1 MSARSYLYVPA
12 DRPDRLA
19 KAPGRGADALIV
31 DLEDG
36 VAPADKDAA
45 RANAAAFLAD
55 ASGAEVWVRVNAD
68 ELQIPDV
75 RAVVGPNLAGLVVPK
90 LSSMLMLELLETELD
105 ALEPAA
111 ALPARSIALAP
122 LIESGAAVLAAPKL
136 AHARRVARLAMGEAD
151 LCADLGVTPSAGEP
165 ELAPIRMQIVVASAA
180 AGIDPPTGP
189 VSTDFRDLD
198 AYRAGTQALKR
209 MGFGSRSAIHPA
221 QVEIVNEV
229 FTPSAD
235 ELARA
240 RRLVELSDAA
250 GGGVCVDDEGRMVD
264 EAVVRS
270 ARRTIATA
278 NG

>member
-1 MSARSYLYVPA
+1 
-12 DRPDRLA
+12 
-19 KAPGRGADALIV
+19 
-31 DLEDG
+31 
-36 VAPADKDAA
+36 
-45 RANAAAFLAD
+45 
-55 ASGAEVWVRVNAD
+55 
-68 ELQIPDV
+68 
-75 RAVVGPNLAGLVVPK
+75 
-90 LSSMLMLELLETELD
+90 
-105 ALEPAA
+105 
-111 ALPARSIALAP
+111 
-122 LIESGAAVLAAPKL
+122 
-136 AHARRVARLAMGEAD
+136 
-151 LCADLGVTPSAGEP
+151 
-165 ELAPIRMQIVVASAA
+165 MQIVVASAA

-270 ARRTIATA
+270 ARHTIATA